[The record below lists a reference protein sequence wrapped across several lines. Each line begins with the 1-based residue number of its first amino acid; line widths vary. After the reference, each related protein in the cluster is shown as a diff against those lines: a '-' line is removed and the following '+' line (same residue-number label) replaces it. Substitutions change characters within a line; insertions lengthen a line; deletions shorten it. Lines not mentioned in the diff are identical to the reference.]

1 MNLFF
6 SLIVILIISS
16 IFIFISKKFHFSEVI
31 GLIVVGLILSIPFLK
46 ENLIT
51 GHEFFIEDLSNI
63 GLFTLMF
70 ISGFEISGNMLA
82 REKKDSFI
90 LALSTVSISLIL
102 GFSVFSLLGYSTYT
116 SLIMGICFGIT
127 AEATKARVLL
137 QLKELKTRVGA
148 LLLGTGILNDV
159 FGVLVLVLV
168 TYLFNNNLSFKEV
181 WILGGVLFSFGV
193 GMVVHVF
200 FNRFSTEVKVLEN
213 VLLHSLVPFFFVNMG
228 LSLNLSQFHL
238 SWKIFLIVL
247 VVSFAGQMLGS
258 FFSRLFIKLTNK
270 QALLVGLSMNSKGA
284 VELAIAFVAFNV
296 GIITNELYFA
306 LVATALVST
315 ILFQTIAFK
324 MSFRHPEIMK

>member
-1 MNLFF
+1 MNLII
-6 SLIVILIISS
+6 SLVVIFIISS

-46 ENLIT
+46 NNVIA
-51 GHEFFIEDLSNI
+51 GHELFIEDLSNI

-90 LALSTVSISLIL
+90 LTICTISISLVL
-102 GFSVFSLLGYSTYT
+102 GFAVFTLLGYSTQT

-137 QLKELKTRVGA
+137 QLKELKTRIGA
-148 LLLGTGILNDV
+148 MLMGTGILNDV
-159 FGVLVLVLV
+159 FGVIVLIAV
-168 TYLFNNNLSFKEV
+168 TYIFTHNLSFKEI
-181 WILGGVLFSFGV
+181 WILGGILFSFV
-193 GMVVHVF
+193 IGMLVHIF
-200 FNRFSTEVKVLEN
+200 FDRFSIEVKVLEK
-213 VLLHSLVPFFFVNMG
+213 VLLHTLVPFFFVHMG
-228 LSLNLSQFHL
+228 LSLNLSKFNL
-238 SWKIFLIVL
+238 SLKILLIVL
-247 VVSFAGQMLGS
+247 VVSFLGQMLGS
-258 FFSRLFIKLTNK
+258 FFSKLFIKLTNR

-284 VELAIAFVAFNV
+284 VELAVAFVAFNV
-296 GIITNELYFA
+296 GLITNELYFA
-306 LVATALVST
+306 LVATALIST